1 MVTGGLEFHVMLRH
15 KAGSG
20 WNRLPWEE
28 WTPLFANFGER
39 LLGLEY
45 LAFL

>member
-20 WNRLPWEE
+20 WDRLPREE
-28 WTPLFANFGER
+28 RTSLFAYFGER
-39 LLGLEY
+39 LLGLKY